1 MTAATPDWNDLRDIL
16 LIANAGSLSAAAR
29 LAGVSQSTMSRRL
42 AAMEA
47 GGRALFLRDETGR
60 LMPNERGQHLVRAAR
75 DMAVIYDRVRDSLS
89 DDPPSLRI
97 AACATAAALFMRDAL
112 PDWVAASTVP
122 TEMEVIEDLLEV
134 DPRRYEVL
142 VTLMGSVPQHSAG
155 VLLGQVDW
163 GLYAAPD
170 YRRDVPW
177 HGTLEGHRVLRAA
190 GSLATVDAYR
200 WLARQPGAVAMLASQ
215 PSSMAQLAVK
225 GAGVALLPR
234 QIGDAQTG
242 LLLLKD
248 APCGPSDVWMI
259 GDANEAL
266 KPAVSSLFKWAR
278 GRFRPPAQRRSA

>member
-16 LIANAGSLSAAAR
+16 LIANTGSLSAAAR
-29 LAGVSQSTMSRRL
+29 RAGVSQSTMSRRL
-42 AAMEA
+42 AVLEA
-47 GGRALFLRDETGR
+47 GGRSLFLRDETGR
-60 LMPNERGQHLVRAAR
+60 LMPNEQGQHLVRAAR
-75 DMAVIYDRVRDSLS
+75 EMAAVYDRLRDTL
-89 DDPPSLRI
+89 PVATQSLRI
-97 AACATAAALFMRDAL
+97 AACATAAALFMEDAL
-112 PDWVAASTVP
+112 PEWIGASTVP
-122 TEMEVIEDLLEV
+122 TELEVIDDLLEI

-177 HGTLEGHRVLRAA
+177 RGTLEGHRVLRAA

-200 WLARQPGAVAMLASQ
+200 WLSRQAGTVAMLASQ
-215 PSSMAQLAVK
+215 PASMAQLAVK

-234 QIGDAQTG
+234 RIGDVQAG
-242 LLLLKD
+242 LLLLQD

-259 GDANEAL
+259 ADAKEAV

-278 GRFRPPAQRRSA
+278 GRFRPPVQRRSA